1 MSFFS
6 VIPQQRNLKS
16 AGSQGQVGTRA
27 MNYPVFIRVYG
38 AEIRLGVTVIRN
50 LLDRTEFCVD
60 FDTETAK
67 ESGRQDPARADDYGV
82 IFDFHFLTTLT

>member
-1 MSFFS
+1 MSFFI
-6 VIPQQRNLKS
+6 VIPHDRNLKS
-16 AGSQGQVGTRA
+16 AGSQGQVGTWVI
-27 MNYPVFIRVYG
+27 NPVFIRVYG
-38 AEIRLGVTVIRN
+38 AEIRLGVAVFRN